1 MIPLNPKG
9 IELKCI
15 SNYRRIMNTLLRTAI
30 VGAALLVSPFALAD
44 EAVTEASNVSV
55 SGTYEGTATDS
66 GTYTQELEVV
76 VGMATDVG
84 SVTAKVDETG
94 TVGDLYLDTTISIVD
109 LRLGKVDGEMG
120 MKASTEISG
129 ITVSAYQPSG
139 TDQSVQIGA
148 STDLGPFSVAGEDL
162 TDSAR
167 LLSAGVNVAGVDV
180 GGSYQKTTTGT
191 NTIMDAGL
199 EVAGFQVDVANASIG
214 DASVTKTGDSKHSL
228 LGVMTTATN
237 GTDVRGL
244 KVALGDLSAKVVELN
259 STNTYTLALN
269 RGIMTYSYAKTA
281 GSDGTA
287 SVGVKFTF

>member
-1 MIPLNPKG
+1 
-9 IELKCI
+9 
-15 SNYRRIMNTLLRTAI
+15 MNTLLRTAI

-76 VGMATDVG
+76 VGMTTDVG

-148 STDLGPFSVAGEDL
+148 STDLGPISVSGENL

-237 GTDVRGL
+237 GTDVRGA

>member
-1 MIPLNPKG
+1 MK
-9 IELKCI
+9 
-15 SNYRRIMNTLLRTAI
+15 TLLRTAI
-30 VGAALLVSPFALAD
+30 VGTALLATPYIAFAD
-44 EAVTEASNVSV
+44 ETEADTSGVSV

-148 STDLGPFSVAGEDL
+148 STDLGPISVSGEDL

-167 LLSAGVNVAGVDV
+167 LLSANVLLGDLTDI

-191 NTIMDAGL
+191 NTILDAGL
-199 EVAGFQVDVANASIG
+199 EVAGITVSLANASIG
-214 DASVTKTGDSKHSL
+214 DASVTKTGDSKHAL

>member
-1 MIPLNPKG
+1 MK
-9 IELKCI
+9 
-15 SNYRRIMNTLLRTAI
+15 TLLRTAI
-30 VGAALLVSPFALAD
+30 VGTALLATPYIAFAD
-44 EAVTEASNVSV
+44 ETEADTSGVSV

-94 TVGDLYLDTTISIVD
+94 TVGDLYIDTSISVID
-109 LRLGKVDGEMG
+109 LRLGKVDGVLG
-120 MKASTEISG
+120 MKASTTVAG
-129 ITVSAYQPSG
+129 VTVSAYQPSG
-139 TDQSVQIGA
+139 TDQSVEIGA
-148 STDLGPFSVAGEDL
+148 SAELGMFSVAGEDL

-167 LLSAGVNVAGVDV
+167 LLSANVLLGDLTDI

-191 NTIMDAGL
+191 NTILDAGL
-199 EVAGFQVDVANASIG
+199 EVAGITVSLANASIG
-214 DASVTKTGDSKHSL
+214 DASVTKTGDSKHAL
-228 LGVMTTATN
+228 LGTMTSATN
-237 GTDVRGL
+237 GTNVRGA

-281 GSDGTA
+281 GSDGTVSA
-287 SVGVKFTF
+287 GVKFTF

>member
-1 MIPLNPKG
+1 
-9 IELKCI
+9 
-15 SNYRRIMNTLLRTAI
+15 MNTLLRTAI

-76 VGMATDVG
+76 VGMTTDVG

-148 STDLGPFSVAGEDL
+148 SAELGMFSVAGEDL

-167 LLSAGVNVAGVDV
+167 LLSANVLLGDLTDI

-191 NTIMDAGL
+191 NTILDAGL
-199 EVAGFQVDVANASIG
+199 EVAGITVSLANASIG
-214 DASVTKTGDSKHSL
+214 DASVTKTGDSKHAL
-228 LGVMTTATN
+228 LGTMTSATN
-237 GTDVRGL
+237 GTDVRGA
-244 KVALGDLSAKVVELN
+244 KVALGDLSA
-259 STNTYTLALN
+259 SH
-269 RGIMTYSYAKTA
+269 RHPF
-281 GSDGTA
+281 A
-287 SVGVKFTF
+287 SQFIPRPPLR

>member
-1 MIPLNPKG
+1 
-9 IELKCI
+9 
-15 SNYRRIMNTLLRTAI
+15 MNTLLRTAI

-139 TDQSVQIGA
+139 ADQSVQIGA

-237 GTDVRGL
+237 GTDVRGM

>member
-1 MIPLNPKG
+1 
-9 IELKCI
+9 
-15 SNYRRIMNTLLRTAI
+15 MNTLLRTAI
-30 VGAALLVSPFALAD
+30 VSAALLATPHFAFAD
-44 EAVTEASNVSV
+44 EAEAEASNVSV
-55 SGTYEGTATDS
+55 SGTYEGTATDT
-66 GTYTQELEVV
+66 GTYTQSLEVV
-76 VGMATDVG
+76 VDMATDVG

-109 LRLGKVDGEMG
+109 LRLGKVDGVTG
-120 MKASTEISG
+120 MKASTTISG

-148 STDLGPFSVAGEDL
+148 SADLGMFEVAGEDI

-199 EVAGFQVDVANASIG
+199 EVAGFQVDVANASVG

-228 LGVMTTATN
+228 LGVMTSATN
-237 GTDVRGL
+237 GTDVRGM
-244 KVALGDLSAKVVELN
+244 KVAMGDLSAKIVELN
-259 STNTYTLALN
+259 STNTYTLALA

>member
-1 MIPLNPKG
+1 
-9 IELKCI
+9 
-15 SNYRRIMNTLLRTAI
+15 MNTLLRTAI

-55 SGTYEGTATDS
+55 SGTYEGTATDT
-66 GTYTQELEVV
+66 GTYTQSLEVV
-76 VGMATDVG
+76 VDMATDVG

-94 TVGDLYLDTTISIVD
+94 TVGDLYIDTTISIVD
-109 LRLGKVDGEMG
+109 LRLGKVDGVMG
-120 MKASTEISG
+120 MKASTTVAG
-129 ITVSAYQPSG
+129 VTVSAYQPSG
-139 TDQSVQIGA
+139 ANQSVQIGA
-148 STDLGPFSVAGEDL
+148 STDLGPISVAGEDL

-167 LLSAGVNVAGVDV
+167 LLSANVLLGDLTDI

-191 NTIMDAGL
+191 NTILDAGL
-199 EVAGFQVDVANASIG
+199 DIMDITVSVANASIG

-237 GTDVRGL
+237 GTDVRGM
-244 KVALGDLSAKVVELN
+244 KVAMGDLSAKVVELN

-281 GSDGTA
+281 GSDGTVSA
-287 SVGVKFTF
+287 GVKFTF